1 MLNTTLYCLQYTFN
15 GKGEFVLARVNTKEN
30 RLDIQA
36 RFEQMPINAY
46 GEVRAT
52 QMTSLAA
59 RGNLSTV
66 VEVRVRPTDAQWR
79 YRLDVFVDKKRV
91 YFDRPALKFQH
102 FRGQAYLSSA
112 ISNSCVYFFR
122 CYCIYSHV
130 HFKSV

>member
-1 MLNTTLYCLQYTFN
+1 MADKNPLTKWPPPKARYLIELNRIDGCFVIASFHLLQYTFN
-15 GKGEFVLARVNTKEN
+15 GKGEFVLARANTKDN

-36 RFEQMPINAY
+36 RFEQLPINAY

-66 VEVRVRPTDAQWR
+66 VEVRVRPTEAQWR

-102 FRGQAYLSSA
+102 FRG
-112 ISNSCVYFFR
+112 V
-122 CYCIYSHV
+122 
-130 HFKSV
+130 